1 MVCRISEINSGS
13 ISIGGKNIKNV
24 NLYDLRNAIGYVPQ
38 ESFLFSDSIYNNIAF
53 GKHECTE
60 DEVILAAKKAGI
72 YNDIKQFKNQFKT
85 IIGERG
91 VTLSGGQKQRLSIAR
106 AFIIKPKIMLFD
118 DCLSAVDTKTEEL
131 ILNNIKEQG
140 QNNTC
145 IIISNRVSS
154 IKHANQIILLNK
166 GEIIE
171 KGNHNTLLK
180 NNGEYS
186 KIFKKQLIES
196 TQ

>member
-1 MVCRISEINSGS
+1 MDTFH
-13 ISIGGKNIKNV
+13 KNLFYFPTLYIITLLLVSKN
-24 NLYDLRNAIGYVPQ
+24 AP
-38 ESFLFSDSIYNNIAF
+38 
-53 GKHECTE
+53 K
-60 DEVILAAKKAGI
+60 DEVIHAAKKAGI
-72 YNDIKQFKNQFKT
+72 YNNIKQFKNQFKT

-106 AFIIKPKIMLFD
+106 ALIRKPKIMLLD

-131 ILNNIKEQG
+131 ILNNIKEQS

-145 IIISNRVSS
+145 IIISHRISS
-154 IKHANQIILLNK
+154 IKHANQIILLNE

-171 KGNHNTLLK
+171 QGDHNTLLK

-196 TQ
+196 K